1 MTIYDIKRLVSETSP
16 KYFSRNTLKFFGQTM
31 KGWHLKKLSDGRTR
45 ISQEMKDRFTGR
57 VVGESVRYYNP
68 ETNILERE

>member
-31 KGWHLKKLSDGRTR
+31 KGCILKNYLMVGREYLKK
-45 ISQEMKDRFTGR
+45 
-57 VVGESVRYYNP
+57 
-68 ETNILERE
+68 